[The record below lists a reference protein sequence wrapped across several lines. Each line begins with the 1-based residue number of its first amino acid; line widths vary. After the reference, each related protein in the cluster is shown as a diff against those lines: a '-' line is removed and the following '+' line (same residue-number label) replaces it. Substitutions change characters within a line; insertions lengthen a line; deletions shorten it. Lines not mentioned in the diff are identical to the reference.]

1 MPAVLAGGGGGE
13 GAMADPRQPQPK
25 LGPLAKEAEGPCP
38 MPVWELLPAPS
49 SPLSSQPQAE
59 PQSWELGSGLRD
71 AVLSPGSCES
81 ESFLFL
87 AYIICVDGE
96 HCESPS
102 SLHASPGRTDAPPE
116 PGSPCSAPSFT
127 CHNGRSMTPTVTSPS
142 PPHGRGPL
150 ASKQEGGSSTKRF
163 PGQPFIES

>member
-1 MPAVLAGGGGGE
+1 
-13 GAMADPRQPQPK
+13 
-25 LGPLAKEAEGPCP
+25 

-49 SPLSSQPQAE
+49 SPLSSQLQAE

-102 SLHASPGRTDAPPE
+102 SLHASPGRTDARPE
-116 PGSPCSAPSFT
+116 PGSLALLQAS
-127 CHNGRSMTPTVTSPS
+127 RVTMAA
-142 PPHGRGPL
+142 L
-150 ASKQEGGSSTKRF
+150 
-163 PGQPFIES
+163 